1 MTPNFGYKQKGLF
14 CRKNNQLCI
23 NSTVSKVSRMTTH
36 FNFKLNTTFRFKFMW
51 VSGSSTG
58 ITSYSETAP
67 LYEENPNR
75 NTWQQIVTANEQ
87 LIFRLT
93 VSFYH

>member
-1 MTPNFGYKQKGLF
+1 
-14 CRKNNQLCI
+14 
-23 NSTVSKVSRMTTH
+23 
-36 FNFKLNTTFRFKFMW
+36 MW